1 MIEWLRIATLLMG
14 LVISIPLFLLGF
26 TLQLLV
32 RGRALFRVKTR
43 AAPPAC
49 LLDPKYGEHKV
60 MRVNGVKIHYV
71 ESGDTSKP
79 LILFVHGFP
88 QFWFAWRHQIE
99 YFNKV
104 KCIL

>member
-1 MIEWLRIATLLMG
+1 M
-14 LVISIPLFLLGF
+14 
-26 TLQLLV
+26 
-32 RGRALFRVKTR
+32 FRVKAR

-71 ESGDTSKP
+71 ESGDSSKP

-104 KCIL
+104 TR